1 MPAKPAAAV
10 RINECHLQ
18 ASSSSPSDQ
27 LTAGNCN
34 KHATQTPTAGQLS
47 SAEYLDMDPPTC
59 HTNQELKCK
68 IGPSILNADLSCL
81 ADECNKLVV
90 AGADYLHLDVM
101 DGSFVPN
108 LTFGHPVVQCLRDR
122 LSTSY
127 QCQPIFDMHMMVSEP
142 LKWVKPVATAGGT
155 IYTFHVESNDDPVE
169 VIRVIKETGMKVGIG
184 IKPKSSVDAILDHVK
199 DVDMVLVMTV
209 EPGFGGQKFM
219 PEMMAKVAKLR
230 ELFPHLD
237 IEVDGGVGP
246 STIEDVAAAG
256 ANYIV
261 SGTAVVK
268 ASDQGKVI
276 REMRQM
282 VQESLDR
289 RMGKSC

>member
-1 MPAKPAAAV
+1 M
-10 RINECHLQ
+10 
-18 ASSSSPSDQ
+18 SSSTDQ
-27 LTAGNCN
+27 CE
-34 KHATQTPTAGQLS
+34 K
-47 SAEYLDMDPPTC
+47 
-59 HTNQELKCK
+59 LKCN

-81 ADECNKLVV
+81 ADECYKLVT

-108 LTFGHPVVQCLRDR
+108 LTFGHPVVSCLRDR
-122 LSTSY
+122 LTNVY
-127 QCQPIFDMHMMVSEP
+127 NCQPIFDMHMMVSEP
-142 LKWVKPVATAGGT
+142 LRWVKPVASAGGT

-169 VIRVIKETGMKVGIG
+169 VIRSSKEVGMKVGIA
-184 IKPKSSVDAILDHVK
+184 IKPNTSVDTILDHVK

-219 PEMMAKVAKLR
+219 SNMMTKVQQLR
-230 ELFPHLD
+230 KLFPHLD

-246 STIEDVAAAG
+246 STITDVANAG

-268 ASDQGKVI
+268 STDQGKVI
-276 REMRQM
+276 REMRQI
-282 VQESLDR
+282 VQESLD
-289 RMGKSC
+289 KFSCQSSS